1 MLPLSSGGGS
11 FIGTLN
17 RKTGYADKKEK
28 GKREEVVKAMAA
40 KKRFGDMLVDAEIL
54 TEEQLKRAVAEH
66 RKAGLKLGQY
76 LSRQGLVNENQ
87 IVDTLSQQLKIEKY
101 HPDQYP
107 LDMDLARMIPFETAQ
122 KLQVAPLRKKGRLLT
137 VAMTDPLD
145 INTMDS
151 IEITTNSEV
160 EPVVC
165 TEHEVTQ
172 LINGLYGQ
180 QSGLSGVMEGME
192 IEPQSEEEAAQEK
205 SAEEVQVT
213 SLQDMAGEAPV
224 VRLVN
229 SIFAQAIR
237 ERASDIHVSPQQ
249 NSMQVR
255 FRMDGKLHEVPS
267 PPKSL
272 ALPIIARIKILA
284 NMDITVSRIPQDGRF
299 TLKMDKRE
307 INVRVS
313 SIPTIHGENVVLRLL
328 DMSTGV
334 YSLDRLG
341 MIRPDRDKIEKL
353 IRKAYG
359 MILST
364 GPTGSGKSTSL
375 YSILNALNS
384 TDTNIITIEDPVEY
398 RIDKI
403 RQVQLNRKAG
413 MTFASGLRSIL
424 RQDPDI
430 IMVGE
435 IRDSETAAIAIQA
448 AQTGHRLLSTIH
460 TNDAAGAI
468 TRFIDMG
475 VEPFLIASAL
485 LVSFAQRLVRTICPY
500 CEESYQP
507 SESALAAWGLDKAEN
522 PNFKR
527 GKGCYQCMNT
537 GYKGRTGI
545 FEVLVNDEMVQE
557 LILKRKS
564 SQEITRIAVAEGK
577 LRTLKEDAASKVLQ
591 GITTLE
597 EAASS
602 VMV

>member
-1 MLPLSSGGGS
+1 M
-11 FIGTLN
+11 T
-17 RKTGYADKKEK
+17 
-28 GKREEVVKAMAA
+28 V
-40 KKRFGDMLVDAEIL
+40 KKRLGEMLVESKLL
-54 TEEQLKRAVAEH
+54 TEEQLRQALVEH

-76 LSRQGLVNENQ
+76 ISRQGILNENQ
-87 IVDTLSQQLKIEKY
+87 IVDMLSKQLKIQKY
-101 HPDQYP
+101 HPDSYAI
-107 LDMDLARMIPFETAQ
+107 DVDLARLIPIETAQ
-122 KLQVAPLRKKGRLLT
+122 KFQVAPLRKKGRLLT
-137 VAMTDPLD
+137 IAMTDPLD
-145 INTMDS
+145 INALDT
-151 IEITTNSEV
+151 IEIAADAEV

-165 TEHEVTQ
+165 TEREVNQ
-172 LINGLYGQ
+172 LINGIYGMK
-180 QSGLSGVMEGME
+180 SGMGGVLESME
-192 IEPQSEEEAAQEK
+192 IDVQPEVEK
-205 SAEEVQVT
+205 VADQAAEEVQIA
-213 SLQDMAGEAPV
+213 SLQDMADEAPV

-237 ERASDIHVSPQQ
+237 EGASDVHISPQQ
-249 NSMQVR
+249 TSIQVR
-255 FRMDGKLHEVPS
+255 FRIDGKLHEVPS
-267 PPKSL
+267 PPKGL
-272 ALPIIARIKILA
+272 FLPIIARMKILA

-299 TLKMDKRE
+299 TLRMEKRE

-313 SIPTIHGENVVLRLL
+313 SMPTIYGENVVLRLL
-328 DMSTGV
+328 DMSSGV

-341 MIRPDRDKIEKL
+341 MIKSDRDKIETMS
-353 IRKAYG
+353 RKAYG

-375 YSILNALNS
+375 YSILNELNHP
-384 TDTNIITIEDPVEY
+384 DTNIITLEDPVEY
-398 RIDKI
+398 RIDNI

-468 TRFIDMG
+468 TRFVDMG
-475 VEPFLIASAL
+475 IEPFLVASAL
-485 LVSFAQRLVRTICPY
+485 LVSFAQRLVRTVCPY
-500 CEESYQP
+500 CKEPYRP
-507 SESALAAWGLDKAEN
+507 LESALVAWGLDKAEN
-522 PNFKR
+522 PNFQR

-545 FEVLVNDEMVQE
+545 FEVLVNDEFVQE
-557 LILKRKS
+557 MILKRKS
-564 SQEITRIAVAEGK
+564 AQDITRSACAEGK
-577 LRTLKEDAASKVLQ
+577 LRTLKDDAASKVLQ

-597 EAASS
+597 EAASA